1 MTHPNKFDSPVAT
14 FETPVAPFQSPV
26 APLEP
31 RAVPFETPVA
41 SLDVPKVAAPEA
53 PSPDSSGPA
62 ASTPEP
68 VEKSAPKAPP
78 ASSAPAPAPP
88 AVEASAEAPDEAPDV
103 NNSFGDILSEY
114 EHSHQTRGE
123 TLEGTVVSVTPES
136 IFVDIGRKTD
146 GVLPADPAHKLK
158 PGQKLIVS
166 IRGRDGEGNYL
177 LSTIKVETPHDW
189 SGLEAAFASKA
200 TISGRV
206 LEVVKGGV
214 RVDVGVRAF
223 MPASRS
229 GAREAADME
238 KLVGQD
244 IECRITKLDTASED
258 VVVDRRVILEE
269 RERTAKQEAF
279 GRLQEGMVV
288 HGTVRTV
295 TEFGAFV
302 DIGGVDGLLHV
313 SDMSWSRGVKPS
325 DVVAPEQPV
334 DVKILK
340 INKETRKISL
350 GLKQLLPDP
359 WTVAA
364 QKYEPGSRIR
374 GKVSR
379 VLDFGAFVELEPG
392 IEGLIH
398 VSEMSWSR
406 KNVRAVD
413 IVKPN
418 ETVDVVVLGVNP
430 TEKRIA
436 LGLKQ
441 ALGDP
446 WEEALKKYPIG
457 TAVEAPITS
466 LAKFGAFVDLG
477 DGIEGMIH
485 IGDITH
491 EKRLNHPNEALKQG
505 EIVKAVVLEADKER
519 RRLRLGIKQLQPT
532 SIDEYIAEHKAGDK
546 VSGRVVEL
554 SAAKAKI
561 ELGEG
566 VLGTCKLAPQKSA
579 EASANAP
586 KVDVSSLSAML
597 ANKWKSG
604 GGGATATEALKVG
617 QVISCKISNLD
628 AAQKRIE
635 LELA

>member
-1 MTHPNKFDSPVAT
+1 
-14 FETPVAPFQSPV
+14 
-26 APLEP
+26 
-31 RAVPFETPVA
+31 
-41 SLDVPKVAAPEA
+41 LDVPKVSPLDASGPDASAPVATPPIATAPQAPSPKASAFDSSSRKASSPNPTGKPSPKAASPAAADEAPEA
-53 PSPDSSGPA
+53 VDS
-62 ASTPEP
+62 
-68 VEKSAPKAPP
+68 
-78 ASSAPAPAPP
+78 
-88 AVEASAEAPDEAPDV
+88 
-103 NNSFGDILSEY
+103 SFGDILSEF
-114 EHSHQTRGE
+114 EHSHRTRGE
-123 TLEGTVVSVTPES
+123 TLEGTVVSVTPEAVY
-136 IFVDIGRKTD
+136 VDLGRKTD
-146 GVLPADPAHKLK
+146 GVLPVNPSLPLQ
-158 PGQKLIVS
+158 PGQKLLVS
-166 IRGRDGEGNYL
+166 IRGRDEEGNYL
-177 LSTIKVETPHDW
+177 LSTIKVETPRDW
-189 SGLEAAFASKA
+189 TGLEAAFASKA

-238 KLVGQD
+238 KLIGQD

-258 VVVDRRVILEE
+258 VVVDRRVVLEE
-269 RERTAKQEAF
+269 RERAAKQEVF
-279 GRLQEGMVV
+279 GRLEEGMVA

-302 DIGGVDGLLHV
+302 DLGGIDGLLHV
-313 SDMSWSRGVKPS
+313 SDMSWSRAVKPS
-325 DVVAPEQPV
+325 DVVAPEQPI

-340 INKETRKISL
+340 INRESRKISL

-359 WTVAA
+359 WIVAA
-364 QKYEPGSRIR
+364 QKYEPGARIR

-413 IVKPN
+413 VVKPN
-418 ETVDVVVLGVNP
+418 EAVEVVVLGVNP
-430 TEKRIA
+430 AEKRIA

-446 WEEALKKYPIG
+446 WEEALKKYPVG
-457 TAVEAPITS
+457 AVVEAPVTS

-477 DGIEGMIH
+477 EGIEGMIH
-485 IGDITH
+485 IGDITA

-505 EIVKAVVLEADKER
+505 ETVKAVVLEADKER

-546 VSGRVVEL
+546 VSGRVMDL
-554 SAAKAKI
+554 SATKARI

-566 VLGTCKLAPQKSA
+566 VVGHCKLTPRKSA
-579 EASANAP
+579 ESSANAS
-586 KVDVSSLSAML
+586 KSDVSSLSAML
-597 ANKWKSG
+597 ASKWKSG
-604 GGGATATEALKVG
+604 GGPAEPDALKVG
-617 QVISCKISNLD
+617 QVVGCKISNLD
-628 AAQKRIE
+628 PAQKRIE